1 MYVLQLTPH
10 GSSVT
15 DNVQTVDG
23 EKHQSGFSDM
33 LAAFPPPAQAG
44 GRRSLRESFRQQIQS
59 WPQSWPLPLTTYR
72 GQSNNTSREDRLDSP
87 DSGSR
92 RRRRCCGL
100 PIWAL
105 IVVVTILLIIAAAA
119 IVVPIE
125 FLVIRKQ
132 NVKQSARPAPQQCQ
146 SQLNCQNGGTNVVNQ
161 GVCSCICTN
170 GFTGSDCSSAAATG
184 CTTTS
189 LTGDTNISN
198 VTLGEAIPRL
208 IAQASTNFS
217 IPLSPTA
224 ILAKLNAG
232 NLSCTAENAL
242 VTFDGRAT
250 RQGDASEVVTDPS
263 GSSNAAVAGD
273 NVLPVADG
281 VAYDIITVIEG
292 PSTTATLDHANILPT
307 VPAVNN
313 VAADAGF
320 STVITAPT
328 TFSTYFATTITF
340 PRPATTIT
348 PTLTRTVTTTIP
360 APTSTTSGAGG
371 TNAGAG
377 AGFTVTEEILDFAR
391 VAVLFI
397 LQEDSLTDA
406 ETAQSILQRLFTN
419 ASAGMTSNS
428 NGVTIDQAR
437 NVTLGKG
444 NSVDLVQYRV
454 DSGGNLVG
462 GKPSSAA

>member
-1 MYVLQLTPH
+1 
-10 GSSVT
+10 
-15 DNVQTVDG
+15 
-23 EKHQSGFSDM
+23 M

-44 GRRSLRESFRQQIQS
+44 SRRSIRESLRQQV
-59 WPQSWPLPLTTYR
+59 QSWPLPLTTNR
-72 GQSNNTSREDRLDSP
+72 GQSSNTSRDYVGDSA

-100 PIWAL
+100 PLWAFVL
-105 IVVVTILLIIAAAA
+105 VVTTVLIIAAAA
-119 IVVPIE
+119 IIVPIE

-132 NVKQSARPAPQQCQ
+132 NADRGAQPALQQCQ
-146 SQLNCQNGGTNVVNQ
+146 AQLNCQNGGTNVVNQ

-217 IPLSPTA
+217 VPLSPTA

-232 NLSCTAENAL
+232 NLSCAAENAL
-242 VTFDGRAT
+242 VTFDGRSVRLGGAL
-250 RQGDASEVVTDPS
+250 EVVTDPS
-263 GSSNAAVAGD
+263 GSTNAAVLGD
-273 NVLPVADG
+273 NVLPVADS
-281 VAYDIITVIEG
+281 VAYDVVTVIEG
-292 PSTTATLDHANILPT
+292 PSTTTTLAHSRVVLLPT

-313 VAADAGF
+313 VAADVGF
-320 STVITAPT
+320 KTVITAPT
-328 TFSTYFATTITF
+328 GFSTYFETTITF
-340 PRPATTIT
+340 PRPTTTVT
-348 PTLTRTVTTTIP
+348 PTLTRTITTTIVP
-360 APTSTTSGAGG
+360 PAAPTPTSGAGDS
-371 TNAGAG
+371 
-377 AGFTVTEEILDFAR
+377 FSVTEEILDFAR

-397 LQEDSLTDA
+397 LQQDSLQDA
-406 ETAQSILQRLFTN
+406 ETAQNMLQRLFTT
-419 ASAGMTSNS
+419 ASVGMASGS
-428 NGVTIDQAR
+428 NGVSVDQAK
-437 NVTLGKG
+437 NVTLGNG

-462 GKPSSAA
+462 GGRPSTP